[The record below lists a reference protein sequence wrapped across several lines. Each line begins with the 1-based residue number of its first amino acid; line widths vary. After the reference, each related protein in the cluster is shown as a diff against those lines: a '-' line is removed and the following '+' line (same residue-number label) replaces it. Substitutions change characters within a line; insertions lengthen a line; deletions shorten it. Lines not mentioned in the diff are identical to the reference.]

1 MAHAKKC
8 PPSSADRW
16 MECGASVPLILQLM
30 SKGELKESDLDGD
43 DNIDEDA
50 VIEFGNGQYGDVVLD
65 PSRES
70 TSFSAEGTVMHEVRQ
85 LCLELGLNPMHFAGC
100 RMGADGFTFDI
111 DEDMCDRLVAGIDW
125 IRQHTAAPHVEVR
138 VDLSEWLPEQFGTCD
153 TFWLVPVR
161 RSEKFDLYISDYK
174 NGVGEPV
181 EAEGNRQL
189 RLYALGAWAALGK
202 PQIRNVILN
211 IDQPRAG
218 GMKFWEI
225 TFDELM
231 AFGDEVKA
239 VWDRIDRGDVEF
251 VPTKKGCRWCPVRK
265 SQRGC
270 AAYNRWMLLMFN
282 HALLDPSQGEP
293 KFDDPEQINRATRF
307 YIVKHSSLIRAWLTK
322 LYEESL
328 AAATRGDPD
337 PGSKAVMGPEG
348 NRYFSDED
356 DAKRILISALGR
368 KAFKPRKLIGMTEI
382 DKLMKPGRKKEGFPD
397 QYEALQPLI
406 RRAPASVKLVDAGH
420 PKPAYQPV
428 SDDDFDDLPE
438 KGSNQRLGDLAD
450 AFDDL

>member
-16 MECGASVPLILQLM
+16 MECGASVPLILQLT
-30 SKGELKESDLDGD
+30 SKGELKESDLEGD

-189 RLYALGAWAALGK
+189 RLYALGAWSALGK
-202 PQIRNVILN
+202 PPIRNVILN

-225 TFDELM
+225 TFAELM

-251 VPTKKGCRWCPVRK
+251 VCR
-265 SQRGC
+265 
-270 AAYNRWMLLMFN
+270 A
-282 HALLDPSQGEP
+282 QGAD
-293 KFDDPEQINRATRF
+293 F
-307 YIVKHSSLIRAWLTK
+307 
-322 LYEESL
+322 
-328 AAATRGDPD
+328 
-337 PGSKAVMGPEG
+337 
-348 NRYFSDED
+348 
-356 DAKRILISALGR
+356 
-368 KAFKPRKLIGMTEI
+368 AF
-382 DKLMKPGRKKEGFPD
+382 
-397 QYEALQPLI
+397 LQ
-406 RRAPASVKLVDAGH
+406 
-420 PKPAYQPV
+420 
-428 SDDDFDDLPE
+428 
-438 KGSNQRLGDLAD
+438 NT
-450 AFDDL
+450 